1 MRMPTG
7 SARTISIMAVVAVL
21 SLAAGLGLSRFIVS
35 PSEAA
40 ANAAPP
46 EAGSITV
53 PVEMRALSN
62 DVVMR
67 GDAVYE
73 DPVEVTVEVG
83 ELGGPAVVTGQVP
96 EAGGELDG
104 GDVLLEV
111 TGRPV
116 ILLTGELPVYRT
128 LRAGVSGPDVVQLKE
143 ALSALDIDAGSGQV
157 YDAAAAAG
165 VRALYDR
172 IGYPAPTAGP
182 DAEAALSAA
191 REAVRAADEQVTAAQ
206 RELELAQVGVSR
218 SERLRLQ
225 ADVDTARS
233 RHAMIKADC
242 ARAEPTYSCPV
253 DQIEAKGALDVAIAA
268 RDEASSSA
276 DTSAQRAM
284 LDSARRARAQAGE
297 DLAEAQQGVI
307 TPLPAGEVVYLT
319 ETPRRV
325 DAVHVRRG
333 STVGGPVMSVSGATL
348 QIAGTVAK
356 ADADLIAEDAA
367 VVIALPDG
375 EEVPGTVVAVG
386 ADRDDQTTSDPS
398 RTRVVVVPDDLT
410 EDQRV
415 DLQGANVRIRIPVS
429 ATDGEV
435 LAVPV
440 AALTAGPGGESRVE
454 VLESDGTSRLVT
466 VQTGLA
472 AGGFVEITEADGP
485 LEVGDRVVVGVAAAP
500 GGATGSADDET
511 EPDDDADA
519 DTADEDEAADEA
531 DDEG

>member
-21 SLAAGLGLSRFIVS
+21 SLAAGLVLSRFIVS

-73 DPVEVTVEVG
+73 DPVDVTVEVG
-83 ELGGPAVVTGQVP
+83 DLGGPAVVTGQVP
-96 EAGGELDG
+96 EAGGELDA
-104 GDVLLEV
+104 GDVMLEV

-116 ILLTGELPVYRT
+116 TLLTGELPVYRT

-143 ALSALDIDAGSGQV
+143 ALSALDIEAGSGPV

-172 IGYPAPTAGP
+172 IGYPAPTAGSE
-182 DAEAALSAA
+182 AEAALSAA

-206 RELELAQVGVSR
+206 REVELAQVGTSR

-233 RHAMIKADC
+233 RYAMIKADC
-242 ARAEPTYSCPV
+242 ARAEPTHTCPV

-268 RDEASSSA
+268 RDEANSSA
-276 DTSAQRAM
+276 DTSAQQAM

-297 DLAEAQQGVI
+297 ELAEAQQGVI
-307 TPLPAGEVVYLT
+307 TPLPAGELVYLT
-319 ETPRRV
+319 DTPRRV

-356 ADADLIAEDAA
+356 ADADLIAEDAS
-367 VVIALPDG
+367 VVITLPDG

-386 ADRDDQTTSDPS
+386 ADRADRDDQATSDPS
-398 RTRVVVVPDDLT
+398 RTRIVVVPDDLS
-410 EDQRV
+410 EEQRTA
-415 DLQGANVRIRIPVS
+415 LQGANVRIRIPVN

-485 LEVGDRVVVGVAAAP
+485 LDVGDRVVVGVAAAP
-500 GGATGSADDET
+500 TGTTGTADDEADDAADGDET
-511 EPDDDADA
+511 DDDP
-519 DTADEDEAADEA
+519 ADEA